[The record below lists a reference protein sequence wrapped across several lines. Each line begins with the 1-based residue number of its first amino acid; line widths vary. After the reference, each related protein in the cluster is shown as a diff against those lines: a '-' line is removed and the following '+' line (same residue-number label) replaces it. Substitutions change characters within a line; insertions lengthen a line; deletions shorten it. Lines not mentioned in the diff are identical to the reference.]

1 MQQEWFETFFK
12 GLFAELWDRIMPPEM
27 TAIEV
32 DHLHKTLAGSPGA
45 RLADIACG
53 NGRHAIEL
61 ARRGC
66 RVTAVDLST
75 DFRAL
80 GQRRA
85 AEAGVAIDWRHGDM
99 RSLDLEP
106 GAFDGAYCMGNSF
119 GYLDYDN
126 VRRFL
131 EGVAAGL
138 RPGGMLV
145 IDHGTAAES
154 ILPAIV
160 PKRWFQVGDIYM
172 LSECTPV
179 PEQSRLDIEY
189 TCMRNG
195 VVEKQMTTSYVMT
208 AAEIKRVFDQADFDV
223 VGMHSGWAGEPY
235 KLGPSRMVLTARR
248 R

>member
-1 MQQEWFETFFK
+1 MQKAWFETFFQ
-12 GLFAELWDRIMPPEM
+12 GLFVELWDRFMTPEI
-27 TAIEV
+27 TAAEA
-32 DHLHKTLAGSPGA
+32 DYLQKTLASSPGA

-61 ARRGC
+61 VRRDC
-66 RVTAVDLST
+66 RVTAVDLSAE
-75 DFRAL
+75 FRAV

-85 AEAGVAIDWRHGDM
+85 AEAGVEIDWRHGDM

-119 GYLDYDN
+119 GYLDYEN
-126 VRRFL
+126 VQRFL
-131 EGVAAGL
+131 AGVAAGL

-154 ILPAIV
+154 ILPAIT
-160 PKRWFQVGDIYM
+160 PRRWFQVGDIYM

-179 PEQSRLDIEY
+179 PEASRLDIEY
-189 TCMRNG
+189 TYMRG
-195 VVEKQMTTSYVMT
+195 DLFEKQMTSSYVMT
-208 AAEIKRVFDQADFDV
+208 AMELKRVFDGAGFDTV
-223 VGMHSGWAGEPY
+223 AMNSGWAGEPY
-235 KLGPSRMVLTARR
+235 KLGSRMVITARR

>member
-1 MQQEWFETFFK
+1 MQTEWFETFFQ
-12 GLFAELWDRIMPPEM
+12 GLFVELWDRIMTPEM
-27 TAIEV
+27 TAPEA
-32 DHLHKTLAGSPGA
+32 DYLQKTLAQSPGA

-61 ARRGC
+61 SRRGC

-75 DFRAL
+75 EFRAL

-85 AEAGVAIDWRHGDM
+85 AEAGVDIDWQHGDM

-106 GAFDGAYCMGNSF
+106 GGFDGAYCMGNSF
-119 GYLDYDN
+119 CYLDYDN

-131 EGVAAGL
+131 AGVAAGL

-154 ILPAIV
+154 ILQAIT
-160 PKRWFQVGDIYM
+160 PRRWFQVGDIYM

-179 PEQSRLDIEY
+179 PESSRLDIEY
-189 TCMRNG
+189 TCIRG
-195 VVEKQMTTSYVMT
+195 SVVEKQMTSSYVMT
-208 AAEIKRVFDQADFDV
+208 AAELKRVIDQAGFDTV
-223 VGMHSGWAGEPY
+223 AMNSGWAGEPY
-235 KLGPSRMVLTARR
+235 KLGSRMVLTARR